1 MKALA
6 ETVQMRIAMNRIDK
20 ILVPV
25 VTLAMIF
32 VALLAFAHE
41 TRSGSVIAGPEFQE
55 VDVISPDH
63 HTLTSETPNLGRGN
77 GRILAR
83 GTMED

>member
-1 MKALA
+1 MKGLV
-6 ETVQMRIAMNRIDK
+6 ERVQMRNAMNRIDK

-41 TRSGSVIAGPEFQE
+41 TRSGSVIVGPEF
-55 VDVISPDH
+55 PF
-63 HTLTSETPNLGRGN
+63 
-77 GRILAR
+77 
-83 GTMED
+83 